1 MPLMDERGERDLLA
15 RRVRARRVELGLSVR
30 AAAQAAEMDRNTWSY
45 LEDGTKKTA
54 EFKYAGIERALQWEP
69 GSVTAV
75 LEGGEP
81 TPITAP
87 VETDDDEEIELV
99 RGDKKLT
106 PEMRERIIALIHER
120 RKRQKA
126 ASLEETRNMIELFRR
141 G

>member
-15 RRVRARRVELGLSVR
+15 RKVRARRVELGLSVR
-30 AAAQAAEMDRNTWSY
+30 AAALAAEMDRNTWSY
-45 LEDGTKKTA
+45 LEDGSKRTA

-69 GSVTAV
+69 GSVTAI
-75 LEGGEP
+75 LDGREP
-81 TPITAP
+81 TPITAADH
-87 VETDDDEEIELV
+87 EDDEEIELV

-106 PEMRERIIALIHER
+106 PEMRDRIIAMIQER

-126 ASLEETRNMIELFRR
+126 DSLEETRNMIELFRR

>member
-1 MPLMDERGERDLLA
+1 MDERGERDLLA
-15 RRVRARRVELGLSVR
+15 RKVRARRVELGLSVR

-45 LEDGTKKTA
+45 LEDGSKKTA

-69 GSVTAV
+69 GSVTAI
-75 LEGGEP
+75 LDGRDP
-81 TPITAP
+81 TPVTAP
-87 VETDDDEEIELV
+87 SEADDEEIELV

-106 PEMRERIIALIHER
+106 PEMRDRIIALIHER